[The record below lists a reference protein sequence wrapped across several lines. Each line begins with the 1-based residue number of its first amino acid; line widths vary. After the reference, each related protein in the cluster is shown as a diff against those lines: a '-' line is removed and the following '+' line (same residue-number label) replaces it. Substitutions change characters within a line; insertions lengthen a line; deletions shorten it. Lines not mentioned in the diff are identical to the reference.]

1 MAARGAPAAPK
12 PRNTIKCEQLLS
24 MANRISHVLSL
35 FFHCVCTGPRMTVRV
50 MSPEPSL
57 TLMVRVSP
65 GETFCKFGGRVWCIE
80 WSGGTAPVKL
90 TTLQTVRDFASGAVD
105 PRLGTRRLTIPVKL
119 GKKVVVVSELGPM
132 RSKLTFT
139 LEVQVGSGGDP
150 IRRRA
155 TPRSTSAETLRGV
168 LIFRD
173 QVLCTND
180 RPDVPGIVP
189 DWRAVDEEA
198 YANPTTGSAV
208 VPTVAV

>member
-1 MAARGAPAAPK
+1 
-12 PRNTIKCEQLLS
+12 
-24 MANRISHVLSL
+24 
-35 FFHCVCTGPRMTVRV
+35 MTVRV